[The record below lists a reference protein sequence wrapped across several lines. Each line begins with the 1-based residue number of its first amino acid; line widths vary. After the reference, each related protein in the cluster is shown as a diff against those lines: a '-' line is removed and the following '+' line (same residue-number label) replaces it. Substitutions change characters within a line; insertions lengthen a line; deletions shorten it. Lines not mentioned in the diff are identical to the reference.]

1 MGQSP
6 IQLDNTSLDPQ
17 CAGRRYWYAF
27 LMSSLITFFGG
38 VFVIS
43 IWRIFHF
50 IFIGRR
56 WTRFKHEKSSHL
68 IEQAANINPEIGWVT
83 SIKDFAGELI
93 SGLFSTLL
101 FGFTSEFLLNFCSF
115 LGKSKTGRVLVIFL
129 AISVL

>member
-38 VFVIS
+38 IFFIS
-43 IWRIFHF
+43 TWRIMKF
-50 IFIGRR
+50 IFYRKLCGYI
-56 WTRFKHEKSSHL
+56 KHEKSSNL
-68 IEQAANINPEIGWVT
+68 MDQVINNNPEIGWVT

-93 SGLFSTLL
+93 SGK
-101 FGFTSEFLLNFCSF
+101 CSF
-115 LGKSKTGRVLVIFL
+115 YRLGYYAFMSIMFYYKGKSKTGRVLV
-129 AISVL
+129 S

>member
-38 VFVIS
+38 IFFIS
-43 IWRIFHF
+43 IWRIFKF
-50 IFIGRR
+50 IFFGRM
-56 WTRFKHEKSSHL
+56 WTRLRHEKSAHL
-68 IEQAANINPEIGWVT
+68 IEQIDNPTPEIGWVT

-93 SGLFSTLL
+93 SGLL
-101 FGFTSEFLLNFCSF
+101 FIYFFL
-115 LGKSKTGRVLVIFL
+115 
-129 AISVL
+129 